1 MERALKEH
9 NIDLKKCPLGMLSKD
24 QILEGYSILKKILK
38 LLVEGQRMGL
48 KSNLS
53 AILPLSND
61 FYSIIPHDFG
71 MKRPP
76 PISLYA
82 HVKQK
87 IDLLDILMD
96 IHLANASILNEL

>member
-1 MERALKEH
+1 MERSLKEY
-9 NIDLKKCPLGMLSKD
+9 NIDLKKCPLGMLSKE

-38 LLVEGQRMGL
+38 LLVEGQRTGI

-61 FYSIIPHDFG
+61 FYTMIPHDFG

-76 PISLYA
+76 PISMYA
-82 HVKQK
+82 HVKHK
-87 IDLLDILMD
+87 IELLDILMD
-96 IHLANASILNEL
+96 IHLANASILDEL